1 MCELF
6 VARADEPFRIDELW
20 PFTERLEHYGIAGF
34 GWGAAW
40 ATGDA
45 AAPFGIHRET
55 VGFREDGAGRATVGA
70 VETTSLLLHLRR
82 PSRFTTLGLADT
94 QPFVDPVAR
103 FAFGHNGELIAWRA
117 WRRRFRAQGRIHGR
131 ADSEVGARWLEDAW
145 RAEAPPERVLVELHE
160 ALGGP
165 ANLAVLT
172 PDGTPCV
179 YAGNDENPVF
189 SFRLGRIRIVSTGIY
204 SLDRSLFR
212 LTAPGATERALV
224 RRGTALSL

>member
-6 VARADEPFRIDELW
+6 VARAEEPFRIDELW
-20 PFTERLEHYGIAGF
+20 PFTERLEHYGVAGF
-34 GWGAAW
+34 SWGAAW

-45 AAPFGIHRET
+45 TAPFRTHRKP
-55 VGFREDGAGRATVGA
+55 VAFRDDDAGRAAVGA
-70 VETTSLLLHLRR
+70 VETASLLVHLRR
-82 PSRFTTLGLADT
+82 PSRFSTLGLADT
-94 QPFVDPVAR
+94 QPFVDPAAR
-103 FAFGHNGELIAWRA
+103 FAFGHNGELRAWRP
-117 WRRRFRAQGRIHGR
+117 WRRRFQAEGRIHGR
-131 ADSEVGARWLEDAW
+131 ADSEVAARWLEDAW
-145 RAEAPPERVLVELHE
+145 RPEASPERVLVELHE

-189 SFRLGRIRIVSTGIY
+189 SFRLGRLRIVSTGVY

-212 LTAPGATERALV
+212 LAAPGATERALV
-224 RRGTALSL
+224 HRGTTLSI